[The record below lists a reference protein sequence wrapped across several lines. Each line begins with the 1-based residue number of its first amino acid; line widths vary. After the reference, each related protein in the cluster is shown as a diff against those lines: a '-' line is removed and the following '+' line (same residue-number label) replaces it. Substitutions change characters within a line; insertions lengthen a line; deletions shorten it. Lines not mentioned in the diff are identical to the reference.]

1 MYFRNAPPLLMLM
14 LMLAASLPALARSTW
29 VPSPPARDVEARLA
43 RLQGDASALRSTIE
57 AGRRAAFF
65 CVNCHGREGVSSLDN
80 IPNLAGQN
88 AFYLLTQI
96 DKYGDGR
103 RNDDFMSGLVKVLKP
118 EDRFN
123 IAVFYANQPVPPAA
137 AGDARQVAAGARHY
151 DRACKGCHGP
161 RAHGTREVARLAGQR
176 EGYLV
181 TTLKHYRDGTGVRS
195 DPRMAG
201 VAKRLTDTEIVA
213 LARYLTTLP

>member
-1 MYFRNAPPLLMLM
+1 MYIRNPFPLL
-14 LMLAASLPALARSTW
+14 LALLLTAPLPVLAKSSW
-29 VPSPPARDVEARLA
+29 IPSPPARDIEARLA
-43 RLQGDASALRSTIE
+43 RLQGDADAMRAAVE

-103 RNDDFMSGLVKVLKP
+103 REDDFMSGLVKVLKP

-123 IAVFYANQPVPPAA
+123 IAVFYANQPVPPAPA
-137 AGDARQVAAGARHY
+137 RDAHQVAAGARHY

-161 RAHGTREVARLAGQR
+161 RGHGSRDVARLAGQR
-176 EGYLV
+176 EGYLI
-181 TTLKHYRDGTGVRS
+181 TALKHYRDGTGVRN
-195 DPRMAG
+195 DARMAG
-201 VAKRLTDTEIVA
+201 VVKRLTDAEIVA
-213 LARYLTTLP
+213 LASYLATLP

>member
-1 MYFRNAPPLLMLM
+1 MFFRTAFPWLLA
-14 LMLAASLPALARSTW
+14 LMLAAPLPALARSTW
-29 VPSPPARDVEARLA
+29 IPSPPARDIEARLA
-43 RLQGDASALRSTIE
+43 RLQAEPNAMQTAVE

-65 CVNCHGREGVSSLDN
+65 CVNCHGREGVSSLDS

-103 RNDDFMSGLVKVLKP
+103 REDDFMSGLVKVLKP

-123 IAVFYANQPVPPAA
+123 IAVFYANQPVPPAPA
-137 AGDARQVAAGARHY
+137 RDARLVAAGARHY
-151 DRACKGCHGP
+151 DRTCKGCHGP

-176 EGYLV
+176 EGYLI
-181 TTLKHYRDGTGVRS
+181 TALKHYRDGTGVRN

-201 VAKRLTDTEIVA
+201 VAKRLTDAEIAA
-213 LARYLTTLP
+213 LASYLTTLP

>member
-1 MYFRNAPPLLMLM
+1 MDIRTALICLAGACLL
-14 LMLAASLPALARSTW
+14 APALAGASSKW
-29 VPSPPARDVEARLA
+29 IPSPPARDIEASLA
-43 RLQGDASALRSTIE
+43 RLKADANANKAAVD

-65 CVNCHGREGVSSLDN
+65 CANCHGKVGVSSLEH

-103 RNDDFMSGLVKVLKP
+103 RTDEFMSGLVKVLKP

-123 IAVFYANQPVPPAA
+123 IAVFYANQSVPPTPAR
-137 AGDARQVAAGARHY
+137 DARLAAVGARHY

-176 EGYLV
+176 EGYIV
-181 TTLKHYRDGTGVRS
+181 SALKHYRDAAGVRA
-195 DPRMAG
+195 DPRMTG
-201 VAKRLTDTEIVA
+201 VAKKLSDQDIVA
-213 LARYLTTLP
+213 LAQYLGTLP